1 MLVIWGLYFIDAVF
15 ACCVF
20 CNIIEFV
27 FYHML
32 SVCAGSV
39 APVLPVRE
47 PLQLILLV
55 VNSIFMILGMCGGFI
70 FCLNFNFYGFYD
82 LLLEFG

>member
-1 MLVIWGLYFIDAVF
+1 MLLGGFQSVRLNVLVVWGLYFIDAVF

-20 CNIIEFV
+20 CNILEFV

-39 APVLPVRE
+39 APVLPVRD

-55 VNSIFMILGMCGGFI
+55 VNSILVILGH
-70 FCLNFNFYGFYD
+70 LRGFYI
-82 LLLEFG
+82 LPKF

>member
-1 MLVIWGLYFIDAVF
+1 MLVVWGLYFIDAVF

-39 APVLPVRE
+39 APVLPVQE
-47 PLQLILLV
+47 LLQLILLV
-55 VNSIFMILGMCGGFI
+55 VNSISMILGH
-70 FCLNFNFYGFYD
+70 LWGFYI
-82 LLLEFG
+82 LPKF